1 MVCGV
6 EEKELVQREVER
18 DDEKEVINVVV
29 DGKTE
34 VLIRLYIAY

>member
-1 MVCGV
+1 MNWC
-6 EEKELVQREVER
+6 KERWR
-18 DDEKEVINVVV
+18 KNEKEVINVVV